1 MDIMEYNNK
10 QFIQSINRFWSSEIK
25 KCTNS
30 VSVLNMVHKR
40 VQKLYDVQQATEK
53 GEIALARR
61 FVNDLDSDVLK
72 SIPGEILDYIKY
84 SNASS

>member
-10 QFIQSINRFWSSEIK
+10 QFIQSINRFWSDEIK

-30 VSVLNMVHKR
+30 VSVLKMVHKR
-40 VQKLYDVQQATEK
+40 VQKLYDIQQATEK

-72 SIPGEILDYIKY
+72 SIPGEVLDYIKY